1 MLENDEHKEKKNF
14 TESEIEVLLAEVEV
28 RAGTLFESLSSGLSQ
43 TKCVAWQYIAQAVNE
58 VGGQQRS
65 LKDVKKKN
73 EITVQKTRCLL
84 IARFVISS
92 RSANA
97 AILLLANYYF
107 IGHFIGHRC
116 IGIINMRGSKL
127 FHNV

>member
-1 MLENDEHKEKKNF
+1 MTSTKKKNNF

-28 RAGTLFESLSSGLSQ
+28 RAGMLFRSLSSGLSHK
-43 TKCVAWQYIAQAVNE
+43 TKCVAWQCIAQAVNE

-73 EITVQKTRCLL
+73 EITVQKTHCLL
-84 IARFVISS
+84 IARFAISS

-107 IGHFIGHRC
+107 IGH
-116 IGIINMRGSKL
+116 L
-127 FHNV
+127 

>member
-1 MLENDEHKEKKNF
+1 MCGMAVY
-14 TESEIEVLLAEVEV
+14 S
-28 RAGTLFESLSSGLSQ
+28 AGCERGR
-43 TKCVAWQYIAQAVNE
+43 
-58 VGGQQRS
+58 GGAAKVPKRR
-65 LKDVKKKN
+65 KKN
-73 EITVQKTRCLL
+73 EITVLKTRCLL
-84 IARFVISS
+84 IARFAISS

>member
-1 MLENDEHKEKKNF
+1 M
-14 TESEIEVLLAEVEV
+14 TVYS
-28 RAGTLFESLSSGLSQ
+28 AGCERGRGAA
-43 TKCVAWQYIAQAVNE
+43 KVPK
-58 VGGQQRS
+58 RR
-65 LKDVKKKN
+65 KKKKN

-84 IARFVISS
+84 IARFAIFS

-116 IGIINMRGSKL
+116 IGIINTRGSKL

>member
-1 MLENDEHKEKKNF
+1 M
-14 TESEIEVLLAEVEV
+14 
-28 RAGTLFESLSSGLSQ
+28 
-43 TKCVAWQYIAQAVNE
+43 AWQCIAQAVNE
-58 VGGQQRS
+58 VGGAA
-65 LKDVKKKN
+65 KVPKKIKL
-73 EITVQKTRCLL
+73 VQKTRCLL

>member
-1 MLENDEHKEKKNF
+1 M
-14 TESEIEVLLAEVEV
+14 
-28 RAGTLFESLSSGLSQ
+28 
-43 TKCVAWQYIAQAVNE
+43 AWQCIAQAVNE
-58 VGGQQRS
+58 VGRQQRS

-84 IARFVISS
+84 IARFAIFS

>member
-1 MLENDEHKEKKNF
+1 M
-14 TESEIEVLLAEVEV
+14 
-28 RAGTLFESLSSGLSQ
+28 
-43 TKCVAWQYIAQAVNE
+43 AWQCIAQAVNE

-65 LKDVKKKN
+65 LKDVKKNKNN

-84 IARFVISS
+84 IARFAISP

>member
-1 MLENDEHKEKKNF
+1 M
-14 TESEIEVLLAEVEV
+14 
-28 RAGTLFESLSSGLSQ
+28 
-43 TKCVAWQYIAQAVNE
+43 AWQCIAQAVNE
-58 VGGQQRS
+58 VAGQQRS
-65 LKDVKKKN
+65 LKDVKKKKKKFQSKKR
-73 EITVQKTRCLL
+73 VVFSLHGLQYL
-84 IARFVISS
+84 

-116 IGIINMRGSKL
+116 TGIINMRGSKL

>member
-1 MLENDEHKEKKNF
+1 MRDAF
-14 TESEIEVLLAEVEV
+14 W
-28 RAGTLFESLSSGLSQ
+28 ESLQ
-43 TKCVAWQYIAQAVNE
+43 WAFTQNKFVAWQCIAQAVNE
-58 VGGQQRS
+58 VGGGQQRS
-65 LKDVKKKN
+65 LKDVKKWSDLKLQSRKR
-73 EITVQKTRCLL
+73 VVFSLQRF
-84 IARFVISS
+84 ARSS
-92 RSANA
+92 RRANA